1 MDWTIYGALIL
12 GGIAVLAAAAFL
24 VVRVLQGWRTL
35 KRFRRHL
42 ARGLNDLA
50 DKAERT
56 GELVERI
63 SDQGELQ
70 STLARLRVTLTK
82 FNVLRAAVDEV
93 SESLTRVAS
102 VYPRK

>member
-1 MDWTIYGALIL
+1 MDWLVYGGLIAGFL
-12 GGIAVLAAAAFL
+12 AVAAGAAFL
-24 VVRVLQGWRTL
+24 AVRVLQGWRTL

-42 ARGLNDLA
+42 ARGLEDLA
-50 DKAERT
+50 GKAAHT

-63 SDQGELQ
+63 SDQSELQ
-70 STLARLRVTLTK
+70 GTLARLRVTLAT

-93 SESLTRVAS
+93 GESLTRATS

>member
-42 ARGLNDLA
+42 AR
-50 DKAERT
+50 
-56 GELVERI
+56 
-63 SDQGELQ
+63 
-70 STLARLRVTLTK
+70 
-82 FNVLRAAVDEV
+82 VLIHECVNEIG
-93 SESLTRVAS
+93 SS
-102 VYPRK
+102 